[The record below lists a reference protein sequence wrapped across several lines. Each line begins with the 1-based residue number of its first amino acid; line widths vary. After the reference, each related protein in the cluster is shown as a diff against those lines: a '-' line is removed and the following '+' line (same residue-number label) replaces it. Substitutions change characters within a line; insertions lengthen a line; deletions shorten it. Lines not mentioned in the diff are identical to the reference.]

1 MILDNNQIIKIVKIN
16 GCQWIPT
23 HFLNCVLY
31 SEKAQNSALTFEKK
45 YAVMKYY
52 EFILKQHYKN
62 IDGC

>member
-31 SEKAQNSALTFEKK
+31 SEKAQNSALTFEKN
-45 YAVMKYY
+45 M
-52 EFILKQHYKN
+52 Q
-62 IDGC
+62 